1 MDHKILQRK
10 DTLQALIFT
19 INSPTKYLHIK
30 ILSMNILFAMI
41 PAFFWGTTYAVT
53 QYTLAGWPP
62 LLLGALRAL
71 PAGLILLALKPS
83 LPGKGNW
90 KPLITI
96 GLVNIAAF
104 FSLIFVMA
112 MTLPSAISGV
122 GMVSVPVFAMVFHWL
137 FNRKAPSAIQIVS
150 GILLI
155 TMAWFLFDPQAIR
168 LSALGL
174 TAMLCAI
181 LCIVL
186 GSTLTQSLGEKI
198 DWWTVLTWQLI
209 IGGGVLTLFALIHA
223 LTLPAPYV
231 SALTQ
236 LDVSNMIGLL
246 WLIVLNTALAY
257 SLYVWL
263 LQRMSIVDFTF
274 AGIANPIAGIVCGG
288 VLMNEIYDFHQYS
301 LMIGMIVISLLP
313 QLIVIRK
320 KRRQLKLVTS

>member
-1 MDHKILQRK
+1 
-10 DTLQALIFT
+10 
-19 INSPTKYLHIK
+19 
-30 ILSMNILFAMI
+30 MNILFAMI

-83 LPGKGNW
+83 FPGKGNW
-90 KPLITI
+90 KQLITI

-122 GMVSVPVFAMVFHWL
+122 GMVSVPIFAMIFHWL
-137 FNRKAPSAIQIVS
+137 FNRKVPSVVQIVS
-150 GILLI
+150 GLLLI
-155 TMAWFLFDPQAIR
+155 AMAWFLFDPQAIR
-168 LSALGL
+168 LSTLGL

-186 GSTLTQSLGEKI
+186 GSTLTQSLGGKI

-209 IGGGVLTLFALIHA
+209 IGGGVLTLFAILHA
-223 LTLPAPYV
+223 LTLPEPYV

-236 LDVSNMIGLL
+236 LDINNTLGLL

-288 VLMNEIYDFHQYS
+288 LLMNEIYDLHQYS
-301 LMIGMIVISLLP
+301 LMFGMILVSLLP
-313 QLIVIRK
+313 QLLVISK
-320 KRRQLKLVTS
+320 KRRQLKLATQ